1 MIKEDYLLKG
11 VSILL
16 IFLSL
21 PAVVLIPVIFSK
33 YMFSLDFS
41 LENTFLAL
49 WSEVWLHAHAGQPPI
64 IANHALCFDI
74 AGCLFLIFSD
84 ISFLR
89 NVLTG
94 KAHANINNKLTW
106 KDFPSFLLEEP
117 SFFTY
122 RFAIVTFLTFCSI
135 IINEIF
141 WPSLNFLDQWFLALV
156 LLFGDKYCKPM
167 IMRFLRNHL

>member
-16 IFLSL
+16 ILFAL

-33 YMFSLDFS
+33 YMFYLDFS

-49 WSEVWLHAHAGQPPI
+49 WSEVWLHAFAGQPPS
-64 IANHALCFDI
+64 IANHALSFDI

-106 KDFPSFLLEEP
+106 KDFPSFLFEEP
-117 SFFTY
+117 SFSLIDLLLS
-122 RFAIVTFLTFCSI
+122 RF
-135 IINEIF
+135 
-141 WPSLNFLDQWFLALV
+141 
-156 LLFGDKYCKPM
+156 
-167 IMRFLRNHL
+167 